1 MLGTEFWYVRACSM
15 ERGNLTYQFSP
26 SKPTLQ
32 GVDAVAALLES
43 TPDTPSYMIGVQENK
58 IIRVPLMD
66 AVKMVSSAFLSLVYT
81 LLNAP

>member
-1 MLGTEFWYVRACSM
+1 MAIFPL
-15 ERGNLTYQFSP
+15 
-26 SKPTLQ
+26 KPTLQ

-66 AVKMVSSAFLSLVYT
+66 AVKMVSSVFLSLVQY
-81 LLNAP
+81 L

>member
-1 MLGTEFWYVRACSM
+1 VIILHTKI
-15 ERGNLTYQFSP
+15 SP

-32 GVDAVAALLES
+32 GVDAVATLLES
-43 TPDTPSYMIGVQENK
+43 TPDSPSYMIGVQENK

-66 AVKMVSSAFLSLVYT
+66 AVKMVSSAFLGLVYS